1 MQPSAISLAA
11 LALWAGVP
19 AAARAEDAVTL
30 PKVEVTGSNIPR
42 IETEASTPTLVL
54 TRKEIQATGLG
65 SLKEVLDSLTGS
77 SQLQTGSNRTVS
89 DITGSYSYAAGASAA
104 SLRHLGPQATLVLLN
119 YRRLSQFAMHD
130 DPAMFTDLNTLPLDA
145 VERIEILRSG
155 ASAIYGSDAIA
166 GVINIITRK
175 DYQGAALR
183 ASQERS
189 TNSSDF
195 RTTTVALT
203 AGVGDWHEDRFNVML
218 NAELYR
224 RSEVSWADVLHLVNP
239 ESTKYGFAIG
249 ARSRWSNPGNINGVA
264 LAGCD
269 PSQLEGTSCTYDK
282 YRRLEAQPATDRGS
296 LLLTGRLA
304 LRPGLEGFAEALYGR
319 SRTMYVLPDPTYD
332 AETVLTWFD
341 PSNGQLKLFR
351 GRGLPAGHPLNFT
364 GQSEAPLTYRFTD
377 ADSHIL
383 VESTAYRTLAGLRGT
398 ERGYDWQNA
407 VGLTGSTVRYDARG
421 SFSDSGF
428 KALIGDYNQA
438 DDPQFFNRGYHI
450 GGGNSADVLNTLFP
464 HYGQT
469 GHLKQAFMDGRLSG
483 PLGTLGG
490 RPIDVALGFDLRHE
504 SLDVSATDNLVAGD
518 IVAAGMAQTQGSR
531 TFGAVFTEANLP
543 ITERLELQAAARVD
557 KYQRFR
563 ANLSPKVGLRFEAS
577 RALLVRGH
585 VESGFRAPNLV
596 ESASTALYGFDSTPV
611 SDPKRCNQAMRLAQD
626 LTTQSENPAL
636 TDAARAALVTRALI
650 VQSLEC
656 AGIVPAIRNSNP
668 ALQPE
673 KSLGKTLGL
682 VFSPSERFVVEADY
696 WRIVRRNEIG
706 FTSGQVLLNEED
718 TLPAGRVT
726 RMPLVGDRSFTPEE
740 QAAYGVTAGALSS
753 TTSQY
758 ENAAKTAAAGV
769 DVGVRS
775 RVPTGWGVM
784 TTSLQASYLSD
795 FYQYSA
801 LRGGWGDNLAGR
813 YGYPRWRA
821 HLTTG
826 LDTGSFEHALRL
838 NFISSTTLQ
847 GDYYDVG
854 WTDQACLDNGWTVGD
869 CRVRRSFTLDYALG
883 YRGVPGMTISLNIRN
898 LLNTRPPVDQ
908 RAFHELGGAAIP
920 QNLADVY
927 RRTVRLSLEYKFL

>member
-1 MQPSAISLAA
+1 MQPSAISLAV
-11 LALWAGVP
+11 LALWASSP
-19 AAARAEDAVTL
+19 AAARAEDPVTL
-30 PKVEVTGSNIPR
+30 PKVEVTGSHIPR
-42 IETEASTPTLVL
+42 IEAEATTPTLVI
-54 TRKEIQATGLG
+54 TRKEIQATGLS

-89 DITGSYSYAAGASAA
+89 DMTGSNSYAAGGSAI

-119 YRRLSQFAMHD
+119 SRRLSQYAMHD

-145 VERIEILRSG
+145 VERIEVLRSG

-166 GVINIITRK
+166 GVVNIITRK
-175 DYQGAALR
+175 DFQGAALR

-195 RTTTVALT
+195 RTTSVGLT
-203 AGVGDWHEDRFNVML
+203 AGVGDWHEDRFNLTL

-224 RSEVSWADVLHLVNP
+224 RSAVSWGDVLPLVNP

-249 ARSRWSNPGNINGVA
+249 QRSRWSNPGNINGTA

-269 PSQLEGTSCTYDK
+269 PSQLQGTSCTYDK
-282 YRRLEAQPATDRGS
+282 YRRLEAQPASDRGS

-304 LRPGLEGFAEALYGR
+304 LQPGLEGFAEALYGR

-332 AETVLTWFD
+332 VQTVLTWFD
-341 PSNGQLKLFR
+341 PSDGQLKLFR

-364 GQSEAPLTYRFTD
+364 GQNEAPLTYRFTD

-383 VESTAYRTLAGLRGT
+383 VESVAYRALAGLRGT
-398 ERGYDWQNA
+398 ERGFDWQNA
-407 VGLTGSTVRYDARG
+407 VGMMGSTVHYGSRG
-421 SFSDSGF
+421 AYSDSGF
-428 KALIGDYNQA
+428 KSLIGDYNL
-438 DDPQFFNRGYHI
+438 DNDPQFFNRGYRI

-464 HYGQT
+464 LYTQT
-469 GHLKQAFMDGRLSG
+469 GHLKQAFVDGRLSG
-483 PLGTLGG
+483 PLGSWGG

-504 SLDVSATDNLVAGD
+504 SLDVSASDNLVAGD
-518 IVAAGMAQTQGSR
+518 IVGMGMAQTQGTR
-531 TFGAVFTEANLP
+531 TFGSVFTEANVP
-543 ITERLELQAAARVD
+543 VTEHLEVQAAARLD
-557 KYQRFR
+557 KYQQFR
-563 ANLSPKVGLRFEAS
+563 ANVSPKLGMRFEAS

-596 ESASTALYGFDSTPV
+596 ENSSTTLYAFDSV
-611 SDPKRCNQAMRLAQD
+611 SDPKRCDQAMRLAQD

-636 TDAARAALVTRALI
+636 TEAARAALVTRALI

-656 AGIVPAIRNSNP
+656 AGAVAAVRNSNP

-673 KSLGKTLGL
+673 KSLGKSLGL
-682 VFSPSERFVVEADY
+682 VFSPSERFLVEADY
-696 WRIVRRNEIG
+696 WRIQRRNEIG
-706 FTSGQVLLNEED
+706 FTSGQALVNAED
-718 TLPAGRVT
+718 SLGPGRVS
-726 RMPLVGDRSFTPEE
+726 RLPLAGDRSFTPAE
-740 QAAYGVTAGALSS
+740 QTAYGVTAGALSS

-758 ENAAKTAAAGV
+758 ENAEKTVAAGV

-775 RVPTGWGVM
+775 RVPTEWGAV
-784 TTSLQASYLSD
+784 TTALQASYLSD
-795 FYQYSA
+795 FYRYST

-813 YGYPRWRA
+813 YGHPRWRA
-821 HLTTG
+821 YLTTG
-826 LDTGSFEHALRL
+826 LDTGSFGHELRL
-838 NFISSTTLQ
+838 NFTGSTSLQ
-847 GDYYDVG
+847 GDFYDVG
-854 WTDQACLDNGWTVGD
+854 WTDQDCLDNGWTLGD
-869 CRVRRSFTLDYALG
+869 CRVRHAFTLDYAFAYTG
-883 YRGVPGMTISLNIRN
+883 IRRMTVSLNIRN

-908 RAFHELGGAAIP
+908 RAFYELGGSAIP